1 MIGILGGTFDPI
13 HYGHLRPAQDAQRA
27 LKFEQLRFIP
37 AADPPHREAPVATA
51 AQRLHMVELA
61 VADFP
66 EFVCD
71 DREIRRGE
79 PSYTVPTLESLREEL
94 GERPLCLLI
103 GMDAFCCLET
113 WYQWQRL
120 LELAHLIVMPRPG
133 WLPPPT
139 DESLPAWARG
149 RVCRDPDELKQIN
162 NAGRLWFQEVTLQ
175 DISGTRIRSAIAK
188 GESVQGL
195 LPDAVWEYIRH
206 EGIYQGPEE

>member
-13 HYGHLRPAQDAQRA
+13 HYGHLRPAQDVQRA
-27 LKFEQLRFIP
+27 LKFDQLRFIP
-37 AADPPHREAPVATA
+37 AANPPHREAPVATA
-51 AQRLHMVELA
+51 AQRLHMIELA
-61 VADFP
+61 LADFP

-71 DREIRRGE
+71 DREIRRGG

-94 GERPLCLLI
+94 GEQSLCLLL

-133 WLPPPT
+133 WPPPPT
-139 DESLPAWARG
+139 DASLPAWARG
-149 RVCRDPDELKQIN
+149 KVCGDSDELRQTN
-162 NAGRLWFQEVTLQ
+162 SGRLWFQDVTLQ
-175 DISGTRIRSAIAK
+175 DISGTRIRNAIAK

-206 EGIYQGPEE
+206 EGIYQGREE